1 METIP
6 KADCEKIGF
15 FRKTHGVHGE
25 VVLEFEEHFEY
36 SVEEAERF
44 FVELDG
50 LLVPFFIS
58 DEGLRFKSSKS
69 AIVKFEWVDTEKYA
83 KRLIGASV
91 YLYNDEI
98 VDEPPEN
105 ESLLKGFVL
114 FDKVKGKVGK
124 IEHVDDFAG
133 NVVLTVKY
141 KEEEVLIP
149 FHPEFVIEINEEQKH
164 LILQL
169 PEGLIED

>member
-6 KADCEKIGF
+6 KTDCEKIGF

-50 LLVPFFIS
+50 LLVPFFIAE
-58 DEGLRFKSSKS
+58 DGLRFKSSKS
-69 AIVKFEWVDTEKYA
+69 AIVKFDWVDTEKYA

-91 YLYNDEI
+91 YLYLDEI
-98 VDEPPEN
+98 VDEPL
-105 ESLLKGFVL
+105 ESEALLKGFVL
-114 FDKVKGKVGK
+114 FDTEKGEVGE
-124 IEHVDDFAG
+124 IEQVDDYSG
-133 NVVLTVKY
+133 NVVLTVKHGD
-141 KEEEVLIP
+141 EELLVP
-149 FHPEFVIEINEEQKH
+149 FHPEFVVEIDEEQKR
-164 LILQL
+164 LTLNL
-169 PEGLIED
+169 PEGLIEG